1 MKTLFV
7 LSLLFLVA
15 SAKIYDR
22 CVLARQLKAAG
33 LDGLRG
39 YSLPN
44 WICMVQH
51 ESSYNTRAIN
61 RNRRLGRVVS
71 TGYGLFQINSRYWCD
86 DGIKPGGI
94 NMCRINCSA
103 FLNNDITDDIRCV
116 KRVVSHPQGMA
127 AWYVPPHRFPPATGL
142 NPFSS
147 LTQKWRHFQH

>member
-33 LDGLRG
+33 LDGFRG

-61 RNRRLGRVVS
+61 ENRRQGRVVS
-71 TGYGLFQINSRYWCD
+71 TDYGLFQINSRYWCD
-86 DGIKPGGI
+86 DGRTPGTS
-94 NMCRINCSA
+94 NTCRINCSA
-103 FLNNDITDDIRCV
+103 FLNDDITDDIRCV
-116 KRVVSHPQGMA
+116 KGVVSDPNGMA
-127 AWYVPPHRFPPATGL
+127 AWYG
-142 NPFSS
+142 
-147 LTQKWRHFQH
+147 WRDHCRGRNLQSYVQGCNV